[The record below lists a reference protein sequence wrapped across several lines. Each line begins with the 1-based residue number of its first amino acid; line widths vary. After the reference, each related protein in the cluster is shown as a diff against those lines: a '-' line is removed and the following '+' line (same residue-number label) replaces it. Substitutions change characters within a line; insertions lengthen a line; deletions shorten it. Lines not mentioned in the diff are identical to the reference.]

1 MNLNKVFLV
10 GNLTRDVDL
19 RATPGG
25 TPVAT
30 LGVATNRVWTDKSGN
45 KQEEVEFHNVVL
57 WGRQA
62 ELAKQ
67 YLTKGRMVMIEGRL
81 RTRTWDDKATG
92 QKRYRTEVIAERIQY
107 GPRLSEVGPGPRQ
120 TSDNVTPQHEGVQ
133 PQPAETIDSIQLD
146 EELGPAGTQTEISDV
161 PF

>member
-19 RATPGG
+19 RATPSG

-30 LGVATNRVWTDKSGN
+30 LGVATNRVWIDKTGTR
-45 KQEEVEFHNVVL
+45 QEEVEFHNVIL
-57 WGRQA
+57 WGKQA

-67 YLTKGRMVMIEGRL
+67 YLTKGRLVMIEGRL
-81 RTRTWDDKATG
+81 RTRSWDDKTTG
-92 QKRYRTEVIAERIQY
+92 QKRYRTEIIAERIQY
-107 GPRLSEVGPGPRQ
+107 GPRQASLPQQQDEQIPKDESAQVPPEEVL
-120 TSDNVTPQHEGVQ
+120 D
-133 PQPAETIDSIQLD
+133 AIQLD
-146 EELGPAGTQTEISDV
+146 DELDPQSAQTEISDV